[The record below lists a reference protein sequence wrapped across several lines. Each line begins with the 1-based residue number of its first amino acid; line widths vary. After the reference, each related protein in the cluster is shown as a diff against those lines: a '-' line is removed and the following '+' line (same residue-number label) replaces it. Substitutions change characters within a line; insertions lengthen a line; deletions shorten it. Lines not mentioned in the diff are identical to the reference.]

1 MSSEFKWLAIIMIVS
16 IGGIGLFGWWLRGNP
31 QGESFP
37 IEGREHIAEG
47 QAHAPYRTNPPTS
60 GTHYGQPAEWGVYDK
75 ELSDEQVVHNLEHGG
90 IWISYKDMNEEE
102 LKTLKKIARTYPQSV
117 IMTPRAKNDSRIAL
131 ASWGRL
137 QKLET
142 VDVEQ
147 IRSFIK
153 NNRNHSP
160 EPLAR

>member
-1 MSSEFKWLAIIMIVS
+1 MSSEFKWLAVIMIVS

-31 QGESFP
+31 QGDVFP
-37 IEGREHIAEG
+37 IEGREHIADD
-47 QAHAPYRTNPPTS
+47 QHATYQTNPPTS
-60 GTHYGQPAEWGVYDK
+60 GSHHGQPAEWGVYDK
-75 ELSDEQVVHNLEHGG
+75 ELPDEKLVHNLEHGG
-90 IWISYKDMNEEE
+90 IWISYKDLNEEE
-102 LKTLKKIARTYPQSV
+102 LKTLKKIAKNYPRSV
-117 IMTPRAKNDSRIAL
+117 IMTPRAKNDTRIAL

-137 QKLET
+137 LKLDT
-142 VDVEQ
+142 VDSEQ